1 MISTLVAIILSIV
14 LTGIAFAIAEA
25 LAKLFRISH
34 PKNMFSIYF
43 LVMLTAFLVIP
54 FSFMAISQP
63 THQTSTESIDS
74 ICLSTEN
81 DTQHIGTF
89 DNCSSISSKI
99 TPINSLSKD
108 TSLRYL
114 LQISWY
120 DFYIM
125 NNNSLE
131 QIPDLQLKG
140 HSQNQT
146 TEDSSLPVSGFISLP
161 NSWFFNGTLLLFFV
175 AVGYVLFSLIYAKK
189 RFLKRLK
196 AQPCTDPAILTII
209 QHIAEELQIRM
220 PNVRIFTGSP
230 NAFVIGYP
238 STLVFSK
245 TLTNCLTKKEFETTI
260 RHELT
265 HIKNHDNSLKIMLQA
280 IRILLFFNPFV
291 HILTKKMIKKRE
303 LLADSSYLVSKKEK
317 VTFME
322 ALIKIAE
329 YSKKRSHIVPLAAAS
344 INSLALFPL
353 RSSHPSLSERFFGL
367 FEMTKKKTALTLLV
381 STIILASN
389 VSAIVFAQNMFDLT
403 PQHSTE
409 LQNKNIT
416 VEETYYSEEVSYA
429 TVYKNSSIYPGVIV
443 QKTLYNIISFSL
455 LSNRSALRHIIAQL
469 LVDHYKT
476 SKYLAF

>member
-14 LTGIAFAIAEA
+14 LTGIAFAIAET
-25 LAKLFRISH
+25 LAKLFHINH

-43 LVMLTAFLVIP
+43 LAMLTAFLVIP

-63 THQTSTESIDS
+63 VPQSSIESIDSS
-74 ICLSTEN
+74 ICLSTEDDN
-81 DTQHIGTF
+81 QCIGAF
-89 DNCSSISSKI
+89 DNCSSISSRI
-99 TPINSLSKD
+99 TPINSLSND

-140 HSQNQT
+140 HLQNQT
-146 TEDSSLPVSGFISLP
+146 TENSSLPVSGFISLP

-175 AVGYVLFSLIYAKK
+175 VMGYILFSLLYVKK

-196 AQPCTDPAILTII
+196 AQPCTDATVLTII
-209 QHIAEELQIRM
+209 QNIAEELQIRM
-220 PNVRIFTGSP
+220 PNVRIFSGSP

-245 TLTNCLTKKEFETTI
+245 TLANCLTKKEFETTI

-265 HIKNHDNSLKIMLQA
+265 HIKNHDNSLKTMLQA
-280 IRILLFFNPFV
+280 TRILLFFNPFV
-291 HILTKKMIKKRE
+291 HLLAKKMIKKRE

-317 VTFME
+317 VTFIN

-329 YSKKRSHIVPLAAAS
+329 YHKKRNHIVPLVAS
-344 INSLALFPL
+344 INSLALFSPK
-353 RSSHPSLSERFFGL
+353 SSHPSLSERFSSL
-367 FEMTKKKTALTLLV
+367 FELAKKKTALTILV
-381 STIILASN
+381 SIIILASN
-389 VSAIVFAQNMFDLT
+389 ASAVVFAQNMFNST
-403 PQHSTE
+403 PQHLTE
-409 LQNKNIT
+409 LQDKDVT
-416 VEETYYSEEVSYA
+416 VEETYYSEDISYT
-429 TVYKNSSIYPGVIV
+429 TVYKNSSTYTGVLI
-443 QKTLYNIISFSL
+443 QKTLYNIISFSS
-455 LSNRSALRHIIAQL
+455 LSNRSTLRHIITQL
-469 LVDHYKT
+469 LVDHYKA
-476 SKYLAF
+476 SKHLAF

>member
-14 LTGIAFAIAEA
+14 LTGIAFAIAET
-25 LAKLFRISH
+25 LAKLFHISH

-63 THQTSTESIDS
+63 THQSPIGSIDS
-74 ICLSTEN
+74 ICLSTED
-81 DTQHIGTF
+81 DTQCIGAF

-99 TPINSLSKD
+99 TPLNTPSND

-131 QIPDLQLKG
+131 QIPDLQPKG
-140 HSQNQT
+140 HLQNQT
-146 TEDSSLPVSGFISLP
+146 TENSSLPVSGFIFLP
-161 NSWFFNGTLLLFFV
+161 NSWFFNGTLLLFFIV
-175 AVGYVLFSLIYAKK
+175 IGYILFSLLYVKK

-196 AQPCTDPAILTII
+196 AQPCTDAAVLTII
-209 QHIAEELQIRM
+209 QNIAEELQIRM
-220 PNVRIFTGSP
+220 PNVRIFSGSP

-245 TLTNCLTKKEFETTI
+245 TLANCLTKKEFETTI

-265 HIKNHDNSLKIMLQA
+265 HIKNHDNSLKTMLQA
-280 IRILLFFNPFV
+280 TRILLFFNPFV
-291 HILTKKMIKKRE
+291 HLLAKKMIKKRE

-317 VTFME
+317 VTFMQ

-329 YSKKRSHIVPLAAAS
+329 YHKKRNHIVPLVVS
-344 INSLALFPL
+344 INSLALFSPK
-353 RSSHPSLSERFFGL
+353 SSHPSLSERFFGL

-381 STIILASN
+381 SIIILTSN
-389 VSAIVFAQNMFDLT
+389 ASAIVFAQNMFNST

-416 VEETYYSEEVSYA
+416 IEKTYYSEDISYT
-429 TVYKNSSIYPGVIV
+429 TVYKNSSTYTGVLI
-443 QKTLYNIISFSL
+443 QKTLYNIISFSS
-455 LSNRSALRHIIAQL
+455 LSNRSTLRHIITQL
-469 LVDHYKT
+469 LVNHYKA
-476 SKYLAF
+476 SKHLAF

>member
-1 MISTLVAIILSIV
+1 MISTPVAIILSIA
-14 LTGIAFAIAEA
+14 LTGIAFAIAET
-25 LAKLFRISH
+25 LAKLFHISH

-63 THQTSTESIDS
+63 THQSSAESIDS
-74 ICLSTEN
+74 ICLSTED
-81 DTQHIGTF
+81 DTQCIDAF

-99 TPINSLSKD
+99 TPFNTPSND
-108 TSLRYL
+108 ASLRYL

-131 QIPDLQLKG
+131 QIPDPQLKG

-146 TEDSSLPVSGFISLP
+146 AEDSSLSVSGFISLP
-161 NSWFFNGTLLLFFV
+161 DSWFFNGMLLLFFV
-175 AVGYVLFSLIYAKK
+175 SAGYILFSLLYVKK

-196 AQPCTDPAILTII
+196 AQPCTDTAVLTII
-209 QHIAEELQIRM
+209 KHVAEELQICT
-220 PNVRIFTGSP
+220 PNVCIFTGSP

-245 TLTNCLTKKEFETTI
+245 TLINCLTKKEFETAI

-265 HIKNHDNSLKIMLQA
+265 HIKNHDNSLKTMLQA

-291 HILTKKMIKKRE
+291 HILAKKMIKKRE

-317 VTFME
+317 VTFIN

-329 YSKKRSHIVPLAAAS
+329 YHKKRNHIVPLATS
-344 INSLALFPL
+344 ISSLALFSP
-353 RSSHPSLSERFFGL
+353 RSSHPSLSERFFSL
-367 FEMTKKKTALTLLV
+367 FELAKKKTALTILV
-381 STIILASN
+381 SIIILASN
-389 VSAIVFAQNMFDLT
+389 ASAVVFAQNMFNST
-403 PQHSTE
+403 PQHLTE

-416 VEETYYSEEVSYA
+416 IEKTYYSEDISYA
-429 TVYKNSSIYPGVIV
+429 TVYKNSSTYTAVLI
-443 QKTLYNIISFSL
+443 QKTLYNIISFSS
-455 LSNRSALRHIIAQL
+455 LSNRSTLRHIITQL

-476 SKYLAF
+476 SKHLAF